1 MTMPMAATHEV
12 DAAAMTAQI
21 NLRRNDLM
29 AGAMATAVQPR
40 FYRSRDCRKRA
51 ERDETKGSDFHNCL
65 RI

>member
-1 MTMPMAATHEV
+1 MTMPVAATHEV

-40 FYRSRDCRKRA
+40 FGGGG
-51 ERDETKGSDFHNCL
+51 ERCQ
-65 RI
+65 RC